1 MEHKT
6 TNNNSHFWK
15 SIIIIYLKIVI
26 WILIAFLLFTLVY
39 FIPVYYDWI
48 FGDKIVS
55 EHIKEIKGNE
65 TDALKSAF
73 LFMNWTNKEVH
84 YPQFN
89 EVKLHLGGGMGFYR
103 FDNKTK
109 FFFRGGPASWT
120 IKTKMG
126 RCGED
131 ARYFV
136 EVMNK
141 SGFNARMVK
150 PETKEWDHAWA
161 EFYTTE
167 GYKIIVDPSSNQVIY
182 DKQKWVANKNLT
194 KLYAEDLN
202 GKREEVTSD
211 YINNTSQHPFN

>member
-1 MEHKT
+1 MEHKAK
-6 TNNNSHFWK
+6 NNNSHLWK
-15 SIIIIYLKIVI
+15 SIIVFYLKLL
-26 WILIAFLLFTLVY
+26 ILFFIILLFFTILY
-39 FIPVYYDWI
+39 FVPVFYDWI
-48 FGDKIVS
+48 YGKEIVV

-65 TDALKSAF
+65 TDALTTAL
-73 LFMNWTNKEVH
+73 LFMNWTNKNVH
-84 YPQFN
+84 YPQLN
-89 EVKLHLGGGMGFYR
+89 EVKFHLGGGMGLYR

-120 IKTKMG
+120 IITKMG

-161 EFYTTE
+161 EFYTID
-167 GYKIIVDPSSNQVIY
+167 GYKIAVDPSSNQVIY
-182 DKQKWVANKNLT
+182 DKFKWAADKNLT

-202 GKREEVTSD
+202 GKREDVTKE
-211 YINNTSQHPFN
+211 YI